1 MLKILNLIYINGRL
15 ASNEDLKSLLKDECR
30 YGERALRSVRYTHTN
45 VRVIK
50 YSTRWWTKVFK
61 RLSLIK
67 RLPLSFVS
75 MILTERELSSD
86 EKGDIIL
93 LPHLKEAR
101 TLADI
106 IVTDKAN
113 RKEFYDEFEIDNLC
127 REYSICLGCNF
138 HYVPTRS
145 LAHALNE
152 CRQVKSAEFKE
163 FDIDSGE
170 TYYGETVEG
179 VVIKYYD

>member
-1 MLKILNLIYINGRL
+1 M
-15 ASNEDLKSLLKDECR
+15 
-30 YGERALRSVRYTHTN
+30 T
-45 VRVIK
+45 
-50 YSTRWWTKVFK
+50 
-61 RLSLIK
+61 
-67 RLPLSFVS
+67 
-75 MILTERELSSD
+75 LTERELSSD

-93 LPHLKEAR
+93 LLNLSEAR

-127 REYSICLGCNF
+127 REHNLYCVS
-138 HYVPTRS
+138 VRS

-163 FDIDSGE
+163 FDIDGGE
-170 TYYGETVEG
+170 TYCGETVEG
-179 VVIKYYD
+179 VVIKYYR

>member
-1 MLKILNLIYINGRL
+1 M
-15 ASNEDLKSLLKDECR
+15 
-30 YGERALRSVRYTHTN
+30 T
-45 VRVIK
+45 
-50 YSTRWWTKVFK
+50 
-61 RLSLIK
+61 
-67 RLPLSFVS
+67 
-75 MILTERELSSD
+75 LTERELSSD

-93 LPHLKEAR
+93 LPYLQEAR

-138 HYVPTRS
+138 HYVPARS

-152 CRQVKSAEFKE
+152 CRQVKSAEFTE
-163 FDIDSGE
+163 IDIDGGE
-170 TYYGETVEG
+170 TFYGETIEG
-179 VVIKYYD
+179 VEIKYYD

>member
-1 MLKILNLIYINGRL
+1 MLKMMNLIYINGRL

-30 YGERALRSVRYTHTN
+30 YGERALRTVHYTHTN

-50 YSTRWWTKVFK
+50 YSTRWWTKVFR

-93 LPHLKEAR
+93 LLNLEDAR

-127 REYSICLGCNF
+127 REHNLYC
-138 HYVPTRS
+138 VPARS
-145 LAHALNE
+145 LSHALNE

-163 FDIDSGE
+163 FDINGGE
-170 TYYGETVEG
+170 TYCGETVEG
-179 VVIKYYD
+179 VVIKYYR

>member
-1 MLKILNLIYINGRL
+1 M
-15 ASNEDLKSLLKDECR
+15 SS
-30 YGERALRSVRYTHTN
+30 
-45 VRVIK
+45 
-50 YSTRWWTKVFK
+50 
-61 RLSLIK
+61 IK

-93 LPHLKEAR
+93 LLNLTDAR

-127 REYSICLGCNF
+127 REHNLYC
-138 HYVPTRS
+138 VPARS

-152 CRQVKSAEFKE
+152 CKQVKNAEFKE
-163 FDIDSGE
+163 FDVNGGE
-170 TYYGETVEG
+170 TYCGETVEG
-179 VVIKYYD
+179 VVIKYYR

>member
-1 MLKILNLIYINGRL
+1 
-15 ASNEDLKSLLKDECR
+15 
-30 YGERALRSVRYTHTN
+30 
-45 VRVIK
+45 
-50 YSTRWWTKVFK
+50 
-61 RLSLIK
+61 
-67 RLPLSFVS
+67 
-75 MILTERELSSD
+75 MILTERELSSN

-93 LPHLKEAR
+93 LLNLEDAR

-127 REYSICLGCNF
+127 REHNICLGCNL
-138 HYVPTRS
+138 HCVPARS

-163 FDIDSGE
+163 FDIDG
-170 TYYGETVEG
+170 GETVEG
-179 VVIKYYD
+179 VVIEYYR

>member
-1 MLKILNLIYINGRL
+1 MLKMMNLIYINGRL
-15 ASNEDLKSLLKDECR
+15 ASNEDLKSLLEDECR
-30 YGERALRSVRYTHTN
+30 YGERALRTVHYTHTN

-75 MILTERELSSD
+75 MTLTERELSSD

-93 LPHLKEAR
+93 LLNLQDAR

-113 RKEFYDEFEIDNLC
+113 RKEFYDEFEIENLC
-127 REYSICLGCNF
+127 RECNL
-138 HYVPTRS
+138 HYVPARS

-163 FDIDSGE
+163 FDVNGGE

>member
-1 MLKILNLIYINGRL
+1 
-15 ASNEDLKSLLKDECR
+15 
-30 YGERALRSVRYTHTN
+30 
-45 VRVIK
+45 
-50 YSTRWWTKVFK
+50 
-61 RLSLIK
+61 
-67 RLPLSFVS
+67 
-75 MILTERELSSD
+75 MILTERELSSN

-93 LPHLKEAR
+93 LLNLQDAR

-127 REYSICLGCNF
+127 REHNLYC
-138 HYVPTRS
+138 VPARS

-163 FDIDSGE
+163 FDINGGE
-170 TYYGETVEG
+170 TYCGETVEG
-179 VVIKYYD
+179 VVIKYYR

>member
-1 MLKILNLIYINGRL
+1 
-15 ASNEDLKSLLKDECR
+15 
-30 YGERALRSVRYTHTN
+30 
-45 VRVIK
+45 
-50 YSTRWWTKVFK
+50 
-61 RLSLIK
+61 
-67 RLPLSFVS
+67 

-93 LPHLKEAR
+93 LLNLQDAR

-127 REYSICLGCNF
+127 REHNLY
-138 HYVPTRS
+138 YVPARS
-145 LAHALNE
+145 LAHALKE

-163 FDIDSGE
+163 FDVNGGE
-170 TYYGETVEG
+170 TYCGETVEG
-179 VVIKYYD
+179 VVIKYYR

>member
-1 MLKILNLIYINGRL
+1 MLKKTLKKTKFSTKKFSGLI
-15 ASNEDLKSLLKDECR
+15 ASKSFK
-30 YGERALRSVRYTHTN
+30 S
-45 VRVIK
+45 
-50 YSTRWWTKVFK
+50 TKVFR
-61 RLSLIK
+61 RLSSIK

-93 LPHLKEAR
+93 LLNLQDAR

-106 IVTDKAN
+106 IVTDKEN

-127 REYSICLGCNF
+127 REYNICLGCNL
-138 HYVPTRS
+138 HCVPARS

-163 FDIDSGE
+163 FDIDGGE
-170 TYYGETVEG
+170 TYCGETVEG
-179 VVIKYYD
+179 VVIKYY

>member
-1 MLKILNLIYINGRL
+1 M
-15 ASNEDLKSLLKDECR
+15 
-30 YGERALRSVRYTHTN
+30 
-45 VRVIK
+45 
-50 YSTRWWTKVFK
+50 
-61 RLSLIK
+61 
-67 RLPLSFVS
+67 
-75 MILTERELSSD
+75 
-86 EKGDIIL
+86 L
-93 LPHLKEAR
+93 LPYLQDAR

-113 RKEFYDEFEIDNLC
+113 RKEFYDEFEIENLC
-127 REYSICLGCNF
+127 REYSICLGYNLPC
-138 HYVPTRS
+138 VPARS

-163 FDIDSGE
+163 FDVNGGE

>member
-1 MLKILNLIYINGRL
+1 M
-15 ASNEDLKSLLKDECR
+15 
-30 YGERALRSVRYTHTN
+30 T
-45 VRVIK
+45 
-50 YSTRWWTKVFK
+50 
-61 RLSLIK
+61 
-67 RLPLSFVS
+67 
-75 MILTERELSSD
+75 LTERELSSD

-93 LPHLKEAR
+93 LLNLSDAR

-113 RKEFYDEFEIDNLC
+113 RKEFYDEFEIENLC
-127 REYSICLGCNF
+127 REYNICLGCNL
-138 HYVPTRS
+138 HCVPARS

-163 FDIDSGE
+163 FDVNGGE

-179 VVIKYYD
+179 VVIKYCD

>member
-1 MLKILNLIYINGRL
+1 
-15 ASNEDLKSLLKDECR
+15 
-30 YGERALRSVRYTHTN
+30 
-45 VRVIK
+45 
-50 YSTRWWTKVFK
+50 
-61 RLSLIK
+61 
-67 RLPLSFVS
+67 

-86 EKGDIIL
+86 DKGDIML
-93 LPHLKEAR
+93 LPYLQDAR

-113 RKEFYDEFEIDNLC
+113 RKEFYDEFEIENLC
-127 REYSICLGCNF
+127 REYSICLGYNLPC
-138 HYVPTRS
+138 VPARS

-163 FDIDSGE
+163 FDVNGGE

>member
-1 MLKILNLIYINGRL
+1 
-15 ASNEDLKSLLKDECR
+15 
-30 YGERALRSVRYTHTN
+30 
-45 VRVIK
+45 
-50 YSTRWWTKVFK
+50 
-61 RLSLIK
+61 
-67 RLPLSFVS
+67 
-75 MILTERELSSD
+75 MILTERELSSN

-93 LPHLKEAR
+93 LLNLTDAR

-127 REYSICLGCNF
+127 REHNLYC
-138 HYVPTRS
+138 VPARS

-163 FDIDSGE
+163 FDVDGGE

-179 VVIKYYD
+179 VVIKYYR

>member
-1 MLKILNLIYINGRL
+1 M
-15 ASNEDLKSLLKDECR
+15 
-30 YGERALRSVRYTHTN
+30 T
-45 VRVIK
+45 
-50 YSTRWWTKVFK
+50 
-61 RLSLIK
+61 
-67 RLPLSFVS
+67 
-75 MILTERELSSD
+75 LTERELSSD

-93 LPHLKEAR
+93 LPYLQDAR

-113 RKEFYDEFEIDNLC
+113 RKEFYDEFEIENLC
-127 REYSICLGCNF
+127 REYSICLGYNLPC
-138 HYVPTRS
+138 VPARS

-163 FDIDSGE
+163 FDVNGGE

>member
-1 MLKILNLIYINGRL
+1 M
-15 ASNEDLKSLLKDECR
+15 
-30 YGERALRSVRYTHTN
+30 T
-45 VRVIK
+45 
-50 YSTRWWTKVFK
+50 
-61 RLSLIK
+61 
-67 RLPLSFVS
+67 
-75 MILTERELSSD
+75 LTERELSSD

-93 LPHLKEAR
+93 LLNLEDAR

-113 RKEFYDEFEIDNLC
+113 RKEFYDEFEIENLC
-127 REYSICLGCNF
+127 RGCNL
-138 HYVPTRS
+138 HCVPARS

-163 FDIDSGE
+163 FDIDG
-170 TYYGETVEG
+170 GETVEG